1 MRRFGLTISKDNH
14 ALTTRNL
21 PDDTGRYI
29 DHFINSPSV
38 LKRVEKVQVDTVSS
52 SVSDHWP
59 VVQFQNNELVNVAT
73 KPTPVKAW
81 NRKALQG
88 HGMELALS
96 DRWDVF
102 KSDNIENEGDL
113 NEVAHQWVETLN
125 TIGEELGMLAVPKEQ
140 QAFEFDRK
148 TKALVK
154 RARRSRKALEKADPN
169 LSPGAINKLRAI
181 RERDSNIAK
190 MAVRKFARAE
200 KKKKSQRINSLLL
213 NNEAAD
219 FHRTLQREQGK
230 SQEKQDNM
238 PCFDED
244 ERLVTE
250 PKDILAARA
259 SYSEAL
265 AADPTGISQTPDRW
279 RHVPRFG
286 GEHEPLHI
294 MRPLPPGVKFR
305 DDEKDRVSPP
315 LEADAFLMAI
325 RQIQRNAAPGKDGVL
340 AMHLKKFLQIECQLA
355 ISKEWKG
362 CPKNYFGKNS
372 YPQPL
377 DYSTV
382 AVDRWSLPAE
392 LSTPPLKHLLN
403 IMRGCLTLKTQPRS
417 WNEEILITLPKP
429 GQDQRWLKNTRGITL
444 SCTQGKLLLTII
456 ASEIASKLEARQF
469 FSDAQAG
476 GSAKAKKQL
485 HM

>member
-279 RHVPRFG
+279 RHVP
-286 GEHEPLHI
+286 
-294 MRPLPPGVKFR
+294 
-305 DDEKDRVSPP
+305 
-315 LEADAFLMAI
+315 A
-325 RQIQRNAAPGKDGVL
+325 L
-340 AMHLKKFLQIECQLA
+340 A
-355 ISKEWKG
+355 G
-362 CPKNYFGKNS
+362 
-372 YPQPL
+372 
-377 DYSTV
+377 
-382 AVDRWSLPAE
+382 
-392 LSTPPLKHLLN
+392 
-403 IMRGCLTLKTQPRS
+403 
-417 WNEEILITLPKP
+417 
-429 GQDQRWLKNTRGITL
+429 NTNLFT
-444 SCTQGKLLLTII
+444 S
-456 ASEIASKLEARQF
+456 
-469 FSDAQAG
+469 
-476 GSAKAKKQL
+476 
-485 HM
+485 